1 MLYICSQLKIK
12 KIFTLVEHPQT
23 NEQAEAANKVML
35 RGIRRHLKEAKGRRV
50 DELPQVLWSYH
61 ITP

>member
-1 MLYICSQLKIK
+1 M
-12 KIFTLVEHPQT
+12 EHPQT
-23 NEQAEAANKVML
+23 NEQAEVANKVML